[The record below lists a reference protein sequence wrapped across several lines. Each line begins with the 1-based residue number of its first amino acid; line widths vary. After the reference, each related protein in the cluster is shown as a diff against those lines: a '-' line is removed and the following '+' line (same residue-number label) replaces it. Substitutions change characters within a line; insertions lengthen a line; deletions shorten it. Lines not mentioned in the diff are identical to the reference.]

1 MNEETCFR
9 TTASARISRQ
19 KPSFFSSSS
28 VGHVKADT
36 ETNTAI
42 YGNIDPKTILS
53 NAVAPPSEFQPLY
66 GELNRIVNRVERVS
80 FNPSRTSASLE
91 RFSAGVDPDRVL
103 VLNNGR
109 VLRNG
114 DEVEQNGSS

>member
-1 MNEETCFR
+1 MR
-9 TTASARISRQ
+9 
-19 KPSFFSSSS
+19 
-28 VGHVKADT
+28 ADT
-36 ETNTAI
+36 ETNRAI
-42 YGNIDPKTILS
+42 YGNVDPKTILTDD
-53 NAVAPPSEFQPLY
+53 VAPPSEFQPLY

-109 VLRNG
+109 VIRNG
-114 DEVEQNGSS
+114 DEDNQNGSS

>member
-1 MNEETCFR
+1 VR
-9 TTASARISRQ
+9 
-19 KPSFFSSSS
+19 
-28 VGHVKADT
+28 ADT
-36 ETNTAI
+36 ETNRAI
-42 YGNIDPKTILS
+42 YGNVDPKTILTDD
-53 NAVAPPSEFQPLY
+53 VAPPSEFQPLY

-109 VLRNG
+109 VIRNG
-114 DEVEQNGSS
+114 DEDNQNGSS